1 MAPQPPPRK
10 PSVPPRPAGARTPPP
25 GGTPQPASVGN
36 TGGSKRQLARPPIA
50 PVIIGL
56 VMLILLVIVT
66 LGVSR
71 DSVNLHLFASIVGL
85 FGSVSLLGWFRQTL
99 NIRKSTGSFSEWP
112 GRWES
117 TRYMWL
123 LVTLAWLGGA
133 ANVYFAVYELVRP
146 K

>member
-10 PSVPPRPAGARTPPP
+10 PPLRPISPVGGGQRP
-25 GGTPQPASVGN
+25 GGKPQRTGVVRA
-36 TGGSKRQLARPPIA
+36 GGSKGQLARPPLA
-50 PVIIGL
+50 PVVIGL
-56 VMLILLVIVT
+56 AILILLVAVT
-66 LGVSR
+66 LVVSR
-71 DSVNLHLFASIVGL
+71 DSVGLHLFASIVGL

-133 ANVYFAVYELVRP
+133 VNVYFSVYELVRP